1 MNVAD
6 VLLNLLTFFTNRQ
19 ERDYTVF
26 SFPASTRH
34 NAARSGINWL
44 IVNPAPPVHG
54 RSVDPRPRRS
64 ASVTVLRGHAA
75 VDVTAA
81 GFSYLNQTDP
91 SAKEKLRN

>member
-44 IVNPAPPVHG
+44 IVNPAPPAHG
-54 RSVDPRPRRS
+54 HAVDPRPRRS
-64 ASVTVLRGHAA
+64 TSVTVLRGHAD
-75 VDVTAA
+75 VDVTTARL
-81 GFSYLNQTDP
+81 SY
-91 SAKEKLRN
+91 